1 MTLSRKDIFNL
12 DISRTKIVRPS
23 NYEYFKDIPVE
34 VRSPGKDTISVRIDE
49 TLREKFS
56 QMISQ
61 ENFFF
66 SIKFHEREKVP

>member
-1 MTLSRKDIFNL
+1 MTLSRKVIFNL
-12 DISRTKIVRPS
+12 NISRTKIVRPC

-34 VRSPGKDTISVRIDE
+34 VRSSEKDTISVRIDE

-61 ENFFF
+61 ENLLF
-66 SIKFHEREKVP
+66 SIKFHGREKVP